1 MLPVRIDAVIPWVDG
16 SDRALNAERS
26 KYASP
31 SDLSDDNVAGP
42 GRYSQIGEIRYCVA
56 SILRFAP
63 FIRKIFIVAD
73 SQEPGLSEML
83 FRYFPD
89 RAADVVTV
97 DHKTIFRGWEDA
109 LPVFNS
115 RAIETLIWN
124 IPELSRHF
132 VLFNDDFML
141 VKETSREDFF
151 LTEDTPVCYGTMM
164 PVWFER
170 FLRALKPSHIGFKAA
185 MLKAVELYGVKSPGF
200 INLGHTPR
208 PLLKDWF
215 EEWAVRRED
224 MVRLN
229 ISYKFRS
236 AAQFQTQEAFYMDM
250 LERGKLKLVSDREAA
265 LYFRRRSNG
274 YTASKLASFER
285 DKKRKFV
292 CFNALNYCPESEQAA
307 IFGWLSS
314 RIGIDLT
321 F

>member
-1 MLPVRIDAVIPWVDG
+1 MSDFRIDAVIPWVDG
-16 SDRALNAERS
+16 SDRVLNAERS

-31 SDLSDDNVAGP
+31 SDLSDDYVAGA

-63 FIRKIFIVAD
+63 FIRKIFIVTD
-73 SQEPGLSEML
+73 SQEPGLSGML
-83 FRYFPD
+83 GRYFPD

-97 DHKTIFRGWEDA
+97 DHKTIFRGREEA

-132 VLFNDDFML
+132 ILFNDDFML

-151 LTEDTPVCYGTMM
+151 LSEDIPVCYGTLM
-164 PVWFER
+164 PVWFEK
-170 FLRALKPSHIGFKAA
+170 FLRVLNPSHIGFKAA
-185 MLKAVELYGVKSPGF
+185 MLKAVEVYGFRSFRF

-215 EEWAVRRED
+215 EEWAVRRDD

-229 ISYKFRS
+229 TSYKFRS
-236 AAQFQTQEAFYMDM
+236 AEQFQAQEAFYMDR
-250 LERGKLKLVSDREAA
+250 LINGKLKLVSDVDAA
-265 LYFRRRSNG
+265 LYFLRRRKG

-285 DKKRKFV
+285 DTKRKFV
-292 CFNALNYCPESEQAA
+292 CFNALNYCPEAEQTA
-307 IFGWLSS
+307 IFSWLSS
-314 RIGIDLT
+314 RIGID
-321 F
+321 